1 MTLYKQ
7 QAENGLSL
15 VKQAIIGYITAHPE
29 GVTNAQV
36 ATDLLLESDFEG
48 KHQNYLS
55 WSILGLLV
63 NEGLIRYR
71 LNGRSKIYF
80 VSDTT
85 D

>member
-1 MTLYKQ
+1 MLYQQ
-7 QAENGLSL
+7 QAENGLKQL
-15 VKQAIIGYITAHPE
+15 KQAIVEYIATHPD

-36 ATDLLLESDFEG
+36 ATDLQLESDFEG

-63 NEGLIRYR
+63 NEGLIRYK

-80 VSDTT
+80 VSDTK